1 MGARAE
7 PSFRDLVFSDYAR
20 YRPGARQSWLHVLL
34 RIPSVPGLLASLV
47 LRSQQC
53 LFRSG
58 RVTAAHSLRTL
69 GTVLVGADLGAG
81 MQVGRGFMLAHPVGV
96 TIGFGL
102 VIGDDVTFAGG
113 VTCAARHYDAVPG
126 REQEFA
132 TIGDDVTFAGGV
144 TCAARHY
151 DDRPGREQ
159 EFATIGD
166 GVLIGANAVLVG
178 GVTIGN
184 NAVVGANS
192 VVLSDVPAD
201 AVVMGSPARRVG
213 TREGAS

>member
-1 MGARAE
+1 MATDV

-20 YRPGARQSWLHVLL
+20 YRPGSRQSWLHVLL

-53 LFRSG
+53 LYRSG

-69 GTVLVGADLGAG
+69 GNVLVGADFGAG

-102 VIGDDVTFAGG
+102 VIGDDVT
-113 VTCAARHYDAVPG
+113 
-126 REQEFA
+126 
-132 TIGDDVTFAGGV
+132 
-144 TCAARHY
+144 
-151 DDRPGREQ
+151 
-159 EFATIGD
+159 
-166 GVLIGANAVLVG
+166 LVG
-178 GVTIGN
+178 GVTIGRG
-184 NAVVGANS
+184 AMVGANS
-192 VVLSDVPAD
+192 VVLSDVPEN

-213 TREGAS
+213 TRGEGA